1 MEDFKK
7 IYLTWRP
14 GGGSPRYIVGLLQK
28 KDTGDYVFNYL
39 PAAKQLIL
47 KKSFSPYL
55 EFQDLEKTY
64 NSNVVE
70 IFASR
75 LMKPDRSDIS
85 KLYDFWDVDIEKAN
99 DKFYLLGK
107 TQGLVATDNF
117 EFLAEYIVH
126 KDLKFVTEIA
136 GISKYPP
143 LPKGTITIGDR
154 LTFERDSNNE
164 HDPEAVK
171 VYSRNLELGY
181 IKKIHC
187 KAFYQA
193 ESSHLNLYVKG
204 LEQNGVIK
212 KIFIDVRY
220 E

>member
-1 MEDFKK
+1 
-7 IYLTWRP
+7 
-14 GGGSPRYIVGLLQK
+14 
-28 KDTGDYVFNYL
+28 
-39 PAAKQLIL
+39 
-47 KKSFSPYL
+47 
-55 EFQDLEKTY
+55 
-64 NSNVVE
+64 
-70 IFASR
+70 
-75 LMKPDRSDIS
+75 
-85 KLYDFWDVDIEKAN
+85 
-99 DKFYLLGK
+99 
-107 TQGLVATDNF
+107 
-117 EFLAEYIVH
+117 
-126 KDLKFVTEIA
+126 
-136 GISKYPP
+136 